1 MWSKNIFRTPPVV
14 YWKIKEDNH
23 FHIFD
28 SRCISYLYPYDIIV
42 QNDLTNK
49 CPKMFHDGCRV
60 ERLAARRTQH
70 LELNQDYTSLMVCA
84 VSVDDDNV
92 E

>member
-1 MWSKNIFRTPPVV
+1 
-14 YWKIKEDNH
+14 
-23 FHIFD
+23 
-28 SRCISYLYPYDIIV
+28 
-42 QNDLTNK
+42 
-49 CPKMFHDGCRV
+49 MFHDGCRV

-84 VSVDDDNV
+84 VSVDDDKV